1 MSASTSAST
10 VVENPREA
18 IVKLFKTKTSL
29 DEVQANDMEIG
40 VYNWTIEYSTEQKII
55 KNWKNPKFYKLY
67 VEKARSVLS
76 NIDTTSYVANERLT
90 QRLNEKEFSPHD
102 VAFMKPENT
111 FPEMWKE
118 TVDAYLKKYEN
129 AYERKDVA
137 VSSLFRCGKCKK
149 KECTYYSMQTRSAD
163 EGETVFVSCLACG
176 NRWKM

>member
-1 MSASTSAST
+1 M
-10 VVENPREA
+10 ENAREA
-18 IVKLFKTKTSL
+18 VLKLIKEKTAL
-29 DEVQANDMEIG
+29 DDTMAKDMEVG
-40 VYNWTIEYSTEQKII
+40 VYNWTIEYSNEHKVI
-55 KNWKNPKFYKLY
+55 KNWKNPRFYKLY
-67 VEKARSVLS
+67 AEKARSVIS
-76 NIDTTSYVANERLT
+76 NIDKESYLQNDRLS
-90 QRLNEKEFSPHD
+90 QRLGEKEFAPHD
-102 VAFMKPENT
+102 IAFMKPENT
-111 FPEMWKE
+111 FPEMWKD